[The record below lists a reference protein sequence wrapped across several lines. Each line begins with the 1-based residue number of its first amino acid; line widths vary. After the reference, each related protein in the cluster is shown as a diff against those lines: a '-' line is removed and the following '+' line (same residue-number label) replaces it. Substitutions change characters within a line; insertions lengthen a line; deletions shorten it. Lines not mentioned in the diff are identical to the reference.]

1 MPTTQLLQDK
11 ILARRVMLDGK
22 SYGLSIV
29 TICGDQ
35 VKIEPFEREVHSTRF
50 VDGTLVITSGRPPIV
65 SIQP

>member
-1 MPTTQLLQDK
+1 
-11 ILARRVMLDGK
+11 MLDGK